1 MLDVLAAIGIGSL
14 VGVGARM
21 LKDGVTI
28 NPGAKTPE
36 TYAAIEKAN
45 DRIFTNTKWKISD
58 IEDGTYKDF
67 SKGK

>member
-1 MLDVLAAIGIGSL
+1 MLQIFGAIAAGTFVGI
-14 VGVGARM
+14 GARM

-45 DRIFTNTKWKISD
+45 DRIFENIEWESSD
-58 IEDGTYKDF
+58 VRDGTYKDF